1 MELIKGKSTPE
12 VWLAACEYLAKTTDH
27 EDFDVIL
34 HITNPSPLSK
44 SDALVLAGVDKFLVN
59 CGGASVDTVAETIFP
74 LQDYLRGGKNGV
86 FKTYPERM
94 AKIHAA
100 RKDRQW
106 GNYAMRILRQKD
118 RDGTIYNPLKDLL
131 KKIQDHGDYK
141 ATFEL
146 GSGQALDDPQ
156 IDICGSDTTGD
167 DIAIYNGAAD
177 RRPMYGHLP
186 CLMHLSVKLD
196 HGRVRLNAT
205 YRSHYYV
212 QRLLGN
218 LLGLARLQYFLAHEA
233 GLDIGP
239 LTINSTYAKLDTATG
254 KWSMRDIKEL
264 LAASRQLYTS
274 KEAA

>member
-1 MELIKGKSTPE
+1 MELIKGTSTPE
-12 VWLAACEYLAKTTDH
+12 VWLAACEYLQRMPGH

-44 SDALVLAGVDKFLVN
+44 ADATVLAGVESFLVRH
-59 CGGASVDTVAETIFP
+59 GGAPVSTVAETIFP
-74 LQDYLRGGKNGV
+74 LQDYIRGGKEAV
-86 FKTYPERM
+86 FETYPERM

-118 RDGTIYNPLKDLL
+118 RDGTTYNPLKELL
-131 KKIQDHGDYK
+131 KKIQNHGEYK

-146 GSGQALDDPQ
+146 GLGHAMED
-156 IDICGSDTTGD
+156 CEAVGD
-167 DIAIYNGAAD
+167 DIAIYNDAAD

-186 CLMHLSVKLD
+186 CLMHLSIKLD
-196 HGRVRLNAT
+196 HGKVRLNAT

-233 GLDIGP
+233 GLDVGP
-239 LTINSTYAKLDTATG
+239 LTINSTYAKLDTG
-254 KWSMRDIKEL
+254 DKRKWNMGDIDAL
-264 LAASRQLYTS
+264 LAASRQLYAV
-274 KEAA
+274 KEAV

>member
-1 MELIKGKSTPE
+1 MELIRGESTPE
-12 VWLAACEYLAKTTDH
+12 VWLRACEYLAKTKDH
-27 EDFDVIL
+27 DDFDVIL
-34 HITNPSPLSK
+34 HITDPSPLSK
-44 SDALVLAGVDKFLVN
+44 SDARVLASVDRFLVKH
-59 CGGASVDTVAETIFP
+59 GGASVDTVAETIFP

-86 FKTYPERM
+86 FEIYPERM
-94 AKIHAA
+94 AKIHSA

-131 KKIQDHGDYK
+131 KKIQNHGDYK

-146 GSGQALDDPQ
+146 GSGHALDGDYV
-156 IDICGSDTTGD
+156 DICGSEATGD

-196 HGRVRLNAT
+196 HGKVRLNAT

-233 GLDIGP
+233 GLNIGP
-239 LTINSTYAKLDTATG
+239 LTINSTYAKLDTAAG
-254 KWSMRDIKEL
+254 KWSMRDIQGLL
-264 LAASRQLYTS
+264 LASREFYTI
-274 KEAA
+274 EEVA